1 MDYCAH
7 NEVPY
12 NVIGNLVN
20 PYKLEIVYKP
30 MLEKRTR
37 KRFSLFFVK
46 EYQKVGAIKETH
58 RGK

>member
-1 MDYCAH
+1 
-7 NEVPY
+7 
-12 NVIGNLVN
+12 
-20 PYKLEIVYKP
+20 

-58 RGK
+58 KGKYVDTESKNQKGTS